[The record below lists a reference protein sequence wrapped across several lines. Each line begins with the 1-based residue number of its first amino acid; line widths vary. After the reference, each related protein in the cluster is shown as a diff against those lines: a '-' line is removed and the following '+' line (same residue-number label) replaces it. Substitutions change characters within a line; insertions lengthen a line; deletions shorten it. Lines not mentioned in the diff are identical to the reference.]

1 MGSQT
6 LLDTAQAVELIH
18 AGQVIAYPTEAV
30 YGLGC
35 DPRNEAA
42 VRNLLALKSRHESA
56 GLVLIASG
64 FEQLKGW
71 VADVSEALL
80 DRAMRTWPGPVTWL
94 FPRAAGVPDFVAG
107 RHDTVA
113 VRITAHVPSRQLC
126 TAFGSALISTSA
138 NPTTAPPA
146 RSAADVRKYFGSGLA
161 GILAGELGDG
171 KKPSE
176 IRDLASGDIIRAG

>member
-1 MGSQT
+1 MGSQA
-6 LLDTAQAVELIH
+6 LLDTAQAVERLRT
-18 AGQVIAYPTEAV
+18 GQVIAYPTEAV

-35 DPRNEAA
+35 DPRNETA
-42 VRNLLALKSRHESA
+42 VRKILTLKDRHEEA
-56 GLVLIASG
+56 GLVLIASE
-64 FEQLKGW
+64 FDQLRNW
-71 VADVSEALL
+71 VAEVSEALL

-107 RHDTVA
+107 KHDTVA
-113 VRITAHVPSRQLC
+113 VRVTAHIPSRQLC
-126 TAFGSALISTSA
+126 AAFGSALISTSA

-146 RSAADVRKYFGSGLA
+146 RSAAEVREYFGAGLA

-176 IRDLASGDIIRAG
+176 IRDLASGKIIRAG

>member
-1 MGSQT
+1 MGSQA
-6 LLDTAQAVELIH
+6 LLDTAQAVERLRT
-18 AGQVIAYPTEAV
+18 GQVIAYPTEAV

-35 DPRNEAA
+35 DPRNETA
-42 VRNLLALKSRHESA
+42 VRKILALKDRHEEA
-56 GLVLIASG
+56 GLVLIASE
-64 FEQLKGW
+64 FDQLRNW
-71 VADVSEALL
+71 VAEVSEALL

-107 RHDTVA
+107 KHDTVA
-113 VRITAHVPSRQLC
+113 VRVTAHIPSRQLC
-126 TAFGSALISTSA
+126 AAFGSALISTSA

-146 RSAADVRKYFGSGLA
+146 RSAAEVREYFGAGLA

-176 IRDLASGDIIRAG
+176 IRDLASGKIIRAG